1 MSTSHTL
8 FSSPSRSTLASARR
22 ALVGTAAVSLLATS
36 MAVTSA
42 PASAA
47 AAEGSSTTSARDGS
61 FSSVKARRSEQVVDT
76 FGIGIHTAYWDTP
89 YGDTARVAS
98 TLKDL
103 GVEHVRDDLWNNLP
117 RSYDDMNYIADAAGV
132 KYTLILGNPSRGQA
146 PKQYVD
152 TVANHL
158 LGSVE
163 MIEGAN
169 EWDNFGP
176 DNWVPQLRDYQ
187 AELHAAAK
195 ANSATKN
202 LPLLAP
208 ALAFRE
214 NYSKLGTQTGV
225 ADLANSHL
233 YPGGRNP
240 SVDIADATQMGEA
253 RTGTTETIVTEAG
266 YHNATNTTS
275 GHNPVNE
282 NVSATYLPRM
292 LAEHALA
299 GTKRLYTYELLDG
312 GTDTSRRDIE
322 AHFGLLRT
330 DFSPKPAYTAMKN
343 MLAVLDD
350 TEERFTPGSL
360 SYNVSGG
367 GSELRQLLT
376 QRSDGTYVLLLW
388 RDVSVWS
395 NGSRSE
401 IDVATTPVQV
411 SVPQESRIAIHE
423 PNKSPKPTTDGVGT
437 AVEVPL
443 GGQLV
448 AVTISESDSGTPS
461 LPPVEELPAQPA
473 GPAAAVVDKV
483 KANPIRRGAKVRWK
497 LDNRGS
503 TSARAAAG
511 KSTIKVFRGKRIV
524 RTYHKAGKVRS
535 LRVKNLSPKHRYR
548 FAVVVT
554 SKSGAKSKPTVS
566 KPVKPRSNRNKKRSH
581 R

>member
-1 MSTSHTL
+1 MPTPRSL
-8 FSSPSRSTLASARR
+8 FPPSSRSRLATARR

-36 MAVTSA
+36 MAATSA
-42 PASAA
+42 PAPAA
-47 AAEGSSTTSARDGS
+47 AAEGASAGSSS
-61 FSSVKARRSEQVVDT
+61 FSSVKARRSEDVVDA

-89 YGDTARVAS
+89 YGDTARVAQ

-117 RSYDDMNYIADAAGV
+117 RSYDDMNYIAETAGV
-132 KYTLILGNPSRGQA
+132 KYDLILGNPSRGQA
-146 PKQYVD
+146 PKQYID
-152 TVANHL
+152 TVAKHL

-176 DNWVPQLRDYQ
+176 DNWVQQLRDYQ
-187 AELHAAAK
+187 AELYAAAK
-195 ANSATKN
+195 ANPATKH

-214 NYSKLGTQTGV
+214 NYAQLGTQHGV
-225 ADLANSHL
+225 ADIANSHL

-240 SVDIADATQMGEA
+240 SVEIAEAKQVGEA

-292 LAEHALA
+292 LAEHVLA

-312 GTDTSRRDIE
+312 STDTSRRDIE

-330 DFSPKPAYTAMKN
+330 DFTPKPAYTAMKN

-360 SYNVSGG
+360 SYDVRGG

-411 SVPQESRIAIHE
+411 AVPQQARLAIHE
-423 PNKSPKPTTDGVGT
+423 PNKSSQPTTDGVGT
-437 AVEVPL
+437 TVEVPL

-448 AVTISESDSGTPS
+448 AVTISDSTAGAPA
-461 LPPVEELPAQPA
+461 LPGVEELPEDGGSAA
-473 GPAAAVVDKV
+473 PAAAVVDKV

-497 LDNRGS
+497 LDTRDEQ
-503 TSARAAAG
+503 SARAMAST
-511 KSTIKVFRGKRIV
+511 STIKVFRGKRVI
-524 RTYHKAGKVRS
+524 RTYNKPGKVRS
-535 LRVKNLSPKHRYR
+535 IRVKNLSPKHRYR
-548 FAVVVT
+548 FAVVVS
-554 SKSGAKSKPTVS
+554 SKSGATSKPTMS
-566 KPVKPRSNRNKKRSH
+566 KPVKPRLSKSKKSRA
-581 R
+581 RR